1 MSAELIAEY
10 AGEVLTIT
18 INRPEQG
25 NGMSDPMIVELGDII
40 EREER
45 KARLIVLRGAGK
57 DFCIG
62 RQQMGAGRPAGM
74 DAFAS
79 RDAADHVFRAYGL
92 LRRSHAPVL
101 AVVQGRALGFGF
113 ALASAA
119 DITIASD
126 AAQFQIPEFS
136 HNIMPTMVMSAMI
149 DRVPMKALMYHVWT
163 CAMIDA
169 RKAMEIGTVSAVV
182 PAADLEKEVEAFVAA
197 LLAAPRPAVH
207 AVKEYG
213 VNAQA
218 IDMNK
223 AVHYARNI
231 HALINTAPA
240 MKKK

>member
-1 MSAELIAEY
+1 MSAELTADY

-18 INRPEQG
+18 INRPDHG

-57 DFCIG
+57 DFCVG
-62 RQQMGAGRPAGM
+62 RASMGAPRPAGQ
-74 DAFAS
+74 DAFQS
-79 RDAADHVFRAYGL
+79 REAADIVFRAYGL

-101 AVVQGRALGFGF
+101 AVVQGKALGFGY
-113 ALASAA
+113 ALAAAA

-126 AAQFQIPEFS
+126 AAQFQIPEFA
-136 HNIMPTMVMSAMI
+136 HNIMPTMVMSSMI
-149 DRVPMKALMYHVWT
+149 DRVPMKALMYHVWS

-182 PAADLEKEVEAFVAA
+182 PAGELEKEVQSFVAG

-213 VNAQA
+213 VNAQG
-218 IDMNK
+218 IDMGK
-223 AVHYARNI
+223 ATHFARNI
-231 HALINTAPA
+231 HALINTAAA
-240 MKKK
+240 MKRH